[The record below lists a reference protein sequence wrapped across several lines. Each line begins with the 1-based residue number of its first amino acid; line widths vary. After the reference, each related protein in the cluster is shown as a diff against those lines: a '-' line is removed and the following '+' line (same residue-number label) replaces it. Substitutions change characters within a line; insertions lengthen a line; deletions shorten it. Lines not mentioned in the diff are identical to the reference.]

1 MTGQGDTSAPIRERS
16 VSVVALLLSLSTL
29 LCCALPLL
37 LVALG
42 FGSAVA
48 ALTSSAPWLVTLSQ
62 YKVWTFG
69 VAAGVLGL
77 AGYMLYRRGRSC
89 PTEPLLADACQRAQR
104 WSRRIWWCA
113 VLVWCIAAVVAF
125 AWIPLQRLLA

>member
-42 FGSAVA
+42 F
-48 ALTSSAPWLVTLSQ
+48 
-62 YKVWTFG
+62 
-69 VAAGVLGL
+69 
-77 AGYMLYRRGRSC
+77 
-89 PTEPLLADACQRAQR
+89 
-104 WSRRIWWCA
+104 
-113 VLVWCIAAVVAF
+113 
-125 AWIPLQRLLA
+125 